1 MAYQQNKGPM
11 YCRTCEQNGIKTE
24 IAFSKLQK
32 SASGR
37 SIPLEKS
44 TMKPHQCPYSAY
56 AMKQDQKYSPQGQQ
70 EFVEQYRITS
80 PQQQIPVSTKS
91 PAFEQQPRQKGND
104 FLSERIDVVEAQ
116 FQRLDAKIDNL
127 NIAIAKVMSMVQSI
141 IDVIN
146 IFINEPTVVENR
158 ILKAKVNELQALVA
172 DREQNFVPA
181 NQVPSSSLEGKTIKN
196 IERNEEGID
205 YDQHVRDMV
214 KKGETEEELDL
225 T

>member
-1 MAYQQNKGPM
+1 MAYQKQDRGPM
-11 YCRTCEQNGIKTE
+11 YCRSCEANGIKTE

-32 SASGR
+32 SASGK

-56 AMKQDQKYSPQGQQ
+56 ALKQDQKYSPQGQK
-70 EFVEQYRITS
+70 EFVEQYQITS
-80 PQQQIPVSTKS
+80 SQQQLPTVTGDYQYNKNKL
-91 PAFEQQPRQKGND
+91 EQEAKQDNRDWTSQKV
-104 FLSERIDVVEAQ
+104 DVVEAQ

-181 NQVPSSSLEGKTIKN
+181 NQVKPEDTKVFT
-196 IERNEEGID
+196 EDPQE
-205 YDQHVRDMV
+205 YDQHIRDMV